1 MSRWLLVVTMVF
13 AAVCAN
19 GCIVIN
25 AEKSGSCWSGTV
37 EPEDVTIREIDA
49 VGKLDLE
56 ENRREGYKRI
66 AERQCLSAGAQTHLI
81 EAVFDKLN
89 LEDAKRDVLLALVR
103 NPCFHSSA
111 KAALLD
117 RLDGLALGEHRRE
130 ILSAM
135 GKRRG

>member
-1 MSRWLLVVTMVF
+1 MSRWLLVAAIVF

-25 AEKSGSCWSGTV
+25 TEKTGSCWSTTV

-49 VGKLDLE
+49 VGKLDLQ

-66 AERQCLSAGAQTHLI
+66 AERQSLSAGAQTHLI
-81 EAVFDKLN
+81 EAVFDKLD
-89 LEDAKRDVLLALVR
+89 LEEAKRDVLIALVQ

-117 RLDGLALGEHRRE
+117 RLDGLALEDHRRE

-135 GKRRG
+135 SKRRG